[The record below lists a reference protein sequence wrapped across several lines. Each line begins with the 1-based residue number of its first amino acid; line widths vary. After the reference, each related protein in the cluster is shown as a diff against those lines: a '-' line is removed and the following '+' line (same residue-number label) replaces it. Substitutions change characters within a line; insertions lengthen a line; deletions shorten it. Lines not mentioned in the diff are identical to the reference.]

1 MLKNT
6 NFVRYIQIPAVI
18 AFILILAAFIT
29 LVVFSYPSIKEFGF
43 GFIIGEH
50 WDPVMGEFGAR
61 SFLVGTI
68 LTSFLALIMSLPFS
82 LLIAIFL
89 GEYARESVM
98 NTYVKTAIEL
108 LAGIPS
114 IVYGFWGLFVLVPII
129 REYQIMFDIPPYGV
143 GIFTSSVVLA
153 IMIIPYTVSISQ
165 EVIKLTPT
173 DLKEAAYSMGATK
186 YEVLKKIILPFS
198 SSGITAGILL
208 SLGRA
213 LGETMAVTMVIG
225 NSNMMPESIF
235 DPGATMAS
243 LIANEFTEAT
253 DEVYLAA
260 LIEIG
265 LLLFVVTA
273 IINMIGRY
281 TIKKLSLRV

>member
-43 GFIIGEH
+43 SFIIGEN

-253 DEVYLAA
+253 DEVYLSA